1 MVAKGKTHVLVL
13 LNTLVFSNI
22 LKTLID
28 CCFQHFTMKYHGIR
42 KSLKPKVNMFFV
54 IFLPKSNFNI
64 IWNVFKFLLDLQNII
79 LYTYLLFFSIG
90 K

>member
-1 MVAKGKTHVLVL
+1 
-13 LNTLVFSNI
+13 
-22 LKTLID
+22 
-28 CCFQHFTMKYHGIR
+28 
-42 KSLKPKVNMFFV
+42 VNMFFV

>member
-42 KSLKPKVNMFFV
+42 KSLKLLRRPKV
-54 IFLPKSNFNI
+54 IFLPKTISTFLRSVFNFY
-64 IWNVFKFLLDLQNII
+64 WNCK
-79 LYTYLLFFSIG
+79 T
-90 K
+90 

>member
-1 MVAKGKTHVLVL
+1 
-13 LNTLVFSNI
+13 
-22 LKTLID
+22 
-28 CCFQHFTMKYHGIR
+28 MKYHGIR